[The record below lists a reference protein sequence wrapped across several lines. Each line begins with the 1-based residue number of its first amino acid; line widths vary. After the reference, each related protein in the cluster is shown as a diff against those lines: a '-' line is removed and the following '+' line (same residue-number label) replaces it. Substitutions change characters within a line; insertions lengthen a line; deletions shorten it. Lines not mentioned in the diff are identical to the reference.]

1 MCAWRSVSVLG
12 WRAALG
18 RFVLELTPPQIAVLQ
33 KLHDRGFQ
41 FVAFPL
47 YASYVGVRKGNCA
60 TLLAAVEGGGMRVF
74 GEPCYLVEG
83 NLSVRV
89 LRQGQAFFVWKQKS
103 VRVTPERE
111 TELNRFSTEVH
122 ELLGQ

>member
-1 MCAWRSVSVLG
+1 M
-12 WRAALG
+12 
-18 RFVLELTPPQIAVLQ
+18 LELTPQQIAVLQ
-33 KLHDRGFQ
+33 KLHERGFQ

-47 YASYVGVRKGNCA
+47 YAGYVGVRKGNCA

-89 LRQGQAFFVWKQKS
+89 IRQGQAFFVWKQNAVPATS
-103 VRVTPERE
+103 GRE
-111 TELNRFSTEVH
+111 AELNRFSTEIN